1 MKCSVN
7 VYHGN
12 VFSGGLKCGCSGV
25 VVMKMG
31 EMLVVMM
38 WSGCT
43 GGRRRWWVKKGE
55 GGGGEEEGGRE

>member
-31 EMLVVMM
+31 EVVVMM

-43 GGRRRWWVKKGE
+43 GGRRRLGGRL
-55 GGGGEEEGGRE
+55 GGG